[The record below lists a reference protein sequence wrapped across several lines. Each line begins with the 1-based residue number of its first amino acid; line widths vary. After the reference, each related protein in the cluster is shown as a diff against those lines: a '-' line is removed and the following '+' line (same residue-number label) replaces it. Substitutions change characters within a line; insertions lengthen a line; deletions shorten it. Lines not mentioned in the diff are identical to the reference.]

1 MGGRLCSS
9 SSTTSYHQ
17 EVIEEED
24 LPLVHPGPL
33 RSVGVR
39 DLVQLA
45 AAHQPTVGE
54 GQHLLGGGEGEP
66 SVYGDNVWPLYVTT
80 TGMTA
85 AGDQSVSVVTDRLL
99 AHDDSL
105 HRLYLGDVVVV
116 GA

>member
-54 GQHLLGGGEGEP
+54 GQHLGGGGRA
-66 SVYGDNVWPLYVTT
+66 SSLQFMVTT
-80 TGMTA
+80 CGRCM
-85 AGDQSVSVVTDRLL
+85 
-99 AHDDSL
+99 
-105 HRLYLGDVVVV
+105 
-116 GA
+116 